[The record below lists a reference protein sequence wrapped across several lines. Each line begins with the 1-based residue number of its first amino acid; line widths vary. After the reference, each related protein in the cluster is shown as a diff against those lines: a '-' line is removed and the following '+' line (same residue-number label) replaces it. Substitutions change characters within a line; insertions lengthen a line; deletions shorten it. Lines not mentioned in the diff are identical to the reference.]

1 MAINAATLDTA
12 SGITIKSF
20 REIREAL
27 EKDFKGTF
35 GYDLNTSSSSPDGML
50 IDLFAYAAM
59 EAAQTVQAAL
69 ANLDVATAEGVFL
82 DRIATIAGIARDPG
96 ETDASLR
103 DRIGKAEFG
112 GMATFDGMLTYLF
125 DKLGGGISMKSNEE
139 PEEMG
144 GIPGHSVAVYVNQSV
159 TSSDDEIAAAI
170 WHCKPAGIRTHGSS
184 SGKVTDKAGFE
195 HEVKFTRIESLPMT
209 LEVTVKEYVEETLP
223 DDYDAKIKAAL
234 LEWAKDQYTP
244 GKDIIIQ
251 RLASPIY
258 DNVPGILDLQFKA
271 TFDGKSATS
280 GRIEVPDSLCASL
293 DEEGITVILGEG
305 G

>member
-96 ETDASLR
+96 ETDESLR

-195 HEVKFTRIESLPMT
+195 HEVKFSRIENLPMT
-209 LEVTVKEYVEETLP
+209 LEVTVKEYDEETLP

-234 LEWAKDQYTP
+234 VEWAKDQYTP

-258 DNVPGILDLQFKA
+258 DNVTGILDLQFKA

-280 GRIEVPDSLCASL
+280 GRIEVPDNLCASL
-293 DEEGITVILGEG
+293 DEGGITVILGEG

>member
-35 GYDLNTSSSSPDGML
+35 GDDLNTSSSSPDGML

-82 DRIATIAGIARDPG
+82 DRIAAIAGIARDPG
-96 ETDASLR
+96 ESDALLR
-103 DRIGKAEFG
+103 DRIGTAEFG
-112 GMATFDGMLTYLF
+112 GMATFDGMLTYLR

-144 GIPGHSVAVYVNQSV
+144 GIPGHSVAVYVPQSA

-170 WHCKPAGIRTHGSS
+170 WHCKPAGIRTHGIS
-184 SGKVTDKAGFE
+184 SGKVTDKAEFE

-209 LEVTVKEYVEETLP
+209 LEVTVKEYEEETLP
-223 DDYDAKIKAAL
+223 DDYDAKIKAAIV
-234 LEWAKDQYTP
+234 EWAKDQYTP

-258 DNVPGILDLQFKA
+258 DNVSGILDLQFKA

-280 GRIEVPDSLCASL
+280 GRIEVPDGLCASL

>member
-96 ETDASLR
+96 EPDASLR
-103 DRIGKAEFG
+103 DRIVKAEFG
-112 GMATFDGMLTYLF
+112 GMATFYGMLTYLR
-125 DKLGGGISMKSNEE
+125 DKLGVGISMKSNEE

-144 GIPGHSVAVYVNQSV
+144 GIPGHSVAVYVQQST
-159 TSSDDEIAAAI
+159 TSSDAEIAAAI

-184 SGKVTDKAGFE
+184 SVKVTDKSGFE

-209 LEVTVKEYVEETLP
+209 LEVTVKKYDEETLP
-223 DDYDAKIKAAL
+223 YDYDAQIKAAL
-234 LEWAKDQYTP
+234 VEWAKDQYTP

-271 TFDGKSATS
+271 TFDGKIATS
-280 GRIEVPDSLCASL
+280 GRIEVPYSLFASL
-293 DEEGITVILGEG
+293 DEVGITVILGEG

>member
-82 DRIATIAGIARDPG
+82 DRIAAIAGIARDLG
-96 ETDASLR
+96 ESDASLR
-103 DRIGKAEFG
+103 YRIGKAEFG

-234 LEWAKDQYTP
+234 VEWAKDQYTP

>member
-112 GMATFDGMLTYLF
+112 GMATFYGMLTYLN

-144 GIPGHSVAVYVNQSV
+144 GIPGHSVAVYVPQSA

-209 LEVTVKEYVEETLP
+209 LEVTVKEYDEETLP

-234 LEWAKDQYTP
+234 VEWAKDQYTP

-258 DNVPGILDLQFKA
+258 DNVTGILDLQFKA

-293 DEEGITVILGEG
+293 YEEGITVILGEG
-305 G
+305 V

>member
-112 GMATFDGMLTYLF
+112 GMATFDGMLTYLS

-144 GIPGHSVAVYVNQSV
+144 GIPGHSVAVYVPQSA

-195 HEVKFTRIESLPMT
+195 HEVKFTRIESLHMT
-209 LEVTVKEYVEETLP
+209 LEVTVKEYDEETLP

-234 LEWAKDQYTP
+234 VEWAKDQYTP

-258 DNVPGILDLQFKA
+258 DNVTGILDLQFKA

>member
-96 ETDASLR
+96 EPDASLR

-112 GMATFDGMLTYLF
+112 GMATFDGMLTYLL

-144 GIPGHSVAVYVNQSV
+144 GIPGHSVAVYVPQSA

-184 SGKVTDKAGFE
+184 SGNVTDKAGFE
-195 HEVKFTRIESLPMT
+195 HEVKFTRIESLHMT
-209 LEVTVKEYVEETLP
+209 LEVTVKEYDEETLP

-234 LEWAKDQYTP
+234 VEWAKDQYTP

>member
-184 SGKVTDKAGFE
+184 SGKVTDKDGFE

-209 LEVTVKEYVEETLP
+209 LEVTVKNTTRRRFPTITMPKSRRPLWNGRKTSTRRERTSSSSGSLRRFTTTYP
-223 DDYDAKIKAAL
+223 
-234 LEWAKDQYTP
+234 
-244 GKDIIIQ
+244 
-251 RLASPIY
+251 AS
-258 DNVPGILDLQFKA
+258 
-271 TFDGKSATS
+271 
-280 GRIEVPDSLCASL
+280 
-293 DEEGITVILGEG
+293 
-305 G
+305 

>member
-96 ETDASLR
+96 EPDASLR
-103 DRIGKAEFG
+103 YRIGKAEFG
-112 GMATFDGMLTYLF
+112 GMATFNGMLTYLS

-144 GIPGHSVAVYVNQSV
+144 GIPGHSVAVYVPQSA

-195 HEVKFTRIESLPMT
+195 HEVKFTRIESIHMT
-209 LEVTVKEYVEETLP
+209 LEVTVEEYDEETLP

-234 LEWAKDQYTP
+234 VEWAKDQYTP

-258 DNVPGILDLQFKA
+258 DNVTGILNLQFKA

-280 GRIEVPDSLCASL
+280 GRIEVPDNLCASL

>member
-112 GMATFDGMLTYLF
+112 GMATFYGMLTYLN

-144 GIPGHSVAVYVNQSV
+144 GIPGHSVAVYVPQSA

-195 HEVKFTRIESLPMT
+195 HEVKFTIIESLPMT
-209 LEVTVKEYVEETLP
+209 LEVTVKEYDEETLP

-234 LEWAKDQYTP
+234 VEWAKDQYTP

-280 GRIEVPDSLCASL
+280 GRIEVPDNLCASL

>member
-112 GMATFDGMLTYLF
+112 GMATFGGMLTYLS

-144 GIPGHSVAVYVNQSV
+144 GIPGHSVAVYVPQSA

-195 HEVKFTRIESLPMT
+195 HEVKFTRIESLTMT
-209 LEVTVKEYVEETLP
+209 LEVTVEEYDEETLP

-234 LEWAKDQYTP
+234 VEWAKDQYTP

>member
-27 EKDFKGTF
+27 EKDFNGTF

-144 GIPGHSVAVYVNQSV
+144 GISGHSVAVYVNQSV

-195 HEVKFTRIESLPMT
+195 HEVKFSRIESLPMT
-209 LEVTVKEYVEETLP
+209 LEVTVKEYDEETLP

-234 LEWAKDQYTP
+234 VEWAKDQYTP

-251 RLASPIY
+251 RIASPIY
-258 DNVPGILDLQFKA
+258 DNVTGILDLQFKA

>member
-82 DRIATIAGIARDPG
+82 DRIATIAGIARYPG
-96 ETDASLR
+96 EPDASLR

-112 GMATFDGMLTYLF
+112 GMATFDGMLTYLR

-195 HEVKFTRIESLPMT
+195 HEVKFSRIESLPMT
-209 LEVTVKEYVEETLP
+209 LEVTVKEYNEETLP

-234 LEWAKDQYTP
+234 VEWAKDQYTP

-258 DNVPGILDLQFKA
+258 DNVTGILDLQFKA

-305 G
+305 V